1 MTSDPSAGG
10 LVRIARRFSRQPRG
24 VRLLEASAAV
34 AIAIAVFWAA
44 FLGPSRP
51 TGATLLEPAGLD
63 PTQLALTVPTDLPSF
78 DDRHQ
83 RYIGVLDT
91 LR

>member
-10 LVRIARRFSRQPRG
+10 VARIGRHFSRQPRG

-34 AIAIAVFWAA
+34 AIAIVAFWTV

-63 PTQLALTVPTDLPSF
+63 PTQLALTLPADLPSF